1 LIKRAFTLGCLAGRD
16 DADHGTMRAL
26 AVTHDKQL
34 GRRTHAQHEEVL
46 FFGRMLIIK
55 KLNAKIIKKD
65 RLGFFK

>member
-1 LIKRAFTLGCLAGRD
+1 LIKRAFTPGCLAGRD
-16 DADHGTMRAL
+16 DADHRAVL
-26 AVTHDKQL
+26 AFAMAHNEQL